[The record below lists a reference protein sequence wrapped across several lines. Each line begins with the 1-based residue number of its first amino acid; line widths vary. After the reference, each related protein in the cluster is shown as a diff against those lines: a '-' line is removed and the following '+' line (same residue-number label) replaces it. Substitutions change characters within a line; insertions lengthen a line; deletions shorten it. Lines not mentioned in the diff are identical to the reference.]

1 MTLIQTLTSDV
12 EKLLIYNIYLLNSF
26 CCFFVQ
32 YREVVTLF
40 HKNLLKTSATT
51 FIHYTSIRWC

>member
-1 MTLIQTLTSDV
+1 MSDV